1 MSTDRFTHAIATAH
15 DALADLREQDRK
27 RRASETVAEHVLT
40 LDMVTHDVAF
50 TVDGGIEVP
59 IEVAG
64 ETYAEQVA
72 ELLRSD
78 AHKRD
83 VRVIPRSAK

>member
-1 MSTDRFTHAIATAH
+1 MSADRFIHAVATAH
-15 DALADLREQDRK
+15 DALADLRQEDRQ
-27 RRASETVAEHVLT
+27 RRASETVADHVLT

-64 ETYAEQVA
+64 EAYAEQVA

-83 VRVIPRSAK
+83 VRVIPRSGR